1 MSNNVGLVDTVYV
14 TDSVWARD
22 NGEPQLPISAS
33 GSGAGFLGQL
43 FVLDQPAAL
52 TSISGYLTSTNPC
65 DVSFVVFA
73 YNNGYPGT
81 LPVATTDTVSLG
93 ANPGW
98 VTLPLRNGPYYLSAD
113 TFLIAARQF
122 GSVFID
128 LSLSYGHYIPRTTWV
143 KWQAIP
149 WTPIES
155 YGSQYALPF
164 MLRANISAPTAVS
177 GEAMEEISMSAA
189 PNPTQG
195 PITLNYNFGAVTD
208 AVIEVCNPLGEIIIT
223 SWLYNV
229 ESGQTVIDLQ
239 GQAAGVYMLAVTT
252 TDEIKIVRIVVE

>member
-1 MSNNVGLVDTVYV
+1 
-14 TDSVWARD
+14 
-22 NGEPQLPISAS
+22 
-33 GSGAGFLGQL
+33 
-43 FVLDQPAAL
+43 
-52 TSISGYLTSTNPC
+52 
-65 DVSFVVFA
+65 
-73 YNNGYPGT
+73 
-81 LPVATTDTVSLG
+81 
-93 ANPGW
+93 
-98 VTLPLRNGPYYLSAD
+98 
-113 TFLIAARQF
+113 
-122 GSVFID
+122 
-128 LSLSYGHYIPRTTWV
+128 
-143 KWQAIP
+143 
-149 WTPIES
+149 
-155 YGSQYALPF
+155 